1 MDNESAQCRDD
12 VGRFF
17 DGGTKRTRVG
27 GFRRFFVPYNVVGIS
42 YANKN
47 VLAYNN
53 IR

>member
-1 MDNESAQCRDD
+1 MSRRRGA
-12 VGRFF
+12 VF

-27 GFRRFFVPYNVVGIS
+27 GFRRFFVPYNAVGIS
-42 YANKN
+42 HANKN